1 MAYSTRLYSVGKVE
15 WNKVLWY
22 VYIVIYIQ
30 TYIVYIKSSPM

>member
-22 VYIVIYIQ
+22 VYIVIYKIQ
-30 TYIVYIKSSPM
+30 SDVVN